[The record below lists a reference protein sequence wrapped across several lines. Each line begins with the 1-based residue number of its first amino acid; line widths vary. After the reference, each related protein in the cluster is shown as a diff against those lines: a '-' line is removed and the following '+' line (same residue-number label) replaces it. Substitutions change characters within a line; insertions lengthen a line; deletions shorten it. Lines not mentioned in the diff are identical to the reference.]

1 MSRRAAILAARRDL
15 AVARSA
21 YLRADLQCE
30 AAALGRR
37 LRFFDRATA
46 LARSGSGR
54 VLLVSGAAVLL
65 LVGPHRLLG
74 LAGRV
79 VAAWPLVR
87 TWASAASAFMT
98 AARPTRP

>member
-1 MSRRAAILAARRDL
+1 VSHRAAVLEARRNL
-15 AVARSA
+15 AIARSA

-37 LRFFDRATA
+37 LQFVDRATA
-46 LARSGSGR
+46 LARSGPGR
-54 VLLVSGAAVLL
+54 VLLVGGALVLL
-65 LVGPHRLLG
+65 LAGPRRLLG
-74 LAGRV
+74 VAGRV

-87 TWASAASAFMT
+87 TWASAATAFTT

>member
-1 MSRRAAILAARRDL
+1 MSHRAAVLAARRDL

-37 LRFFDRATA
+37 LRFVDRATA
-46 LARSGSGR
+46 MARSGPGR
-54 VLLVSGAAVLL
+54 VLLVGGAVVLL
-65 LVGPHRLLG
+65 LAGRRRLLG
-74 LAGRV
+74 VAGRV
-79 VAAWPLVR
+79 LAAWPLVQ
-87 TWASAASAFMT
+87 TLSSVASAVKA

>member
-30 AAALGRR
+30 VAALGRR
-37 LRFFDRATA
+37 LRFVDRATA

-54 VLLVSGAAVLL
+54 VLLVGGAAVLL
-65 LVGPHRLLG
+65 LVGPRRLLG

-87 TWASAASAFMT
+87 TWASAASAFTT